1 MLLTGVCR
9 SPKLIPMIDVLLNST
24 RERMKKAIEVTR
36 TDLSSIRSGRAT
48 PALVENIV
56 VAVYGATQH
65 LKVMELATITT
76 VDSKTLVISPYDP
89 SILAE
94 IERGIAAAN
103 VGLNPVVDG
112 EILRISIP
120 PLSEERRQDYIKLA
134 KVKLEAGKVMVRG
147 VRHDA
152 MKELDGALASKDL
165 GEDEKKAGE
174 KKVQELT
181 DEMIAELESMEAK
194 KEAELMQ
201 V

>member
-1 MLLTGVCR
+1 
-9 SPKLIPMIDVLLNST
+9 MIDNLLNST
-24 RERMKKAIEVTR
+24 RDRMRKAIEVTKI
-36 TDLSSIRSGRAT
+36 DLSSIRSGRAT

-56 VAVYGATQH
+56 VSVYGGTQH
-65 LKVMELATITT
+65 LKVMELATIGTT
-76 VDSKTLVISPYDP
+76 DAKTLVISPYDP
-89 SILAE
+89 SIIGE
-94 IERGIAAAN
+94 IEKGIAAAN

-112 EILRISIP
+112 EVLRISIP
-120 PLSEERRQDYIKLA
+120 PLSEERRQEYIKLA

-152 MKELDGALASKDL
+152 MKELAGALASKDL
-165 GEDEKKAGE
+165 GEDENKAGE

-181 DEMIAELESMEAK
+181 DEMIAELESMEEK

>member
-1 MLLTGVCR
+1 
-9 SPKLIPMIDVLLNST
+9 MIDALLNST

-36 TDLSSIRSGRAT
+36 VDLSSIRSGRAT

-65 LKVMELATITT
+65 LKVMELATIST

-112 EILRISIP
+112 EILRITIP

-134 KVKLEAGKVMVRG
+134 RVKLEAGKVMVRG

-152 MKELDGALASKDL
+152 MKELDGAMGRKDW

-181 DEMIAELESMEAK
+181 DEMIAELEAMEAK